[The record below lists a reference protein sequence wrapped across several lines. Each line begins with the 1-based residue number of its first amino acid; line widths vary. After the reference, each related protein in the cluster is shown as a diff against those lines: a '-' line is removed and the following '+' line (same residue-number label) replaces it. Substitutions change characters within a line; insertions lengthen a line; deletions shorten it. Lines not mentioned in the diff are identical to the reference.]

1 MRKKAYRPHGMW
13 LLVLL
18 CSATPLLAA
27 AWGAAPDLPQPA
39 ALPYAGLP
47 SAAST
52 WREGGTQPHVGW
64 VPGIPRSPP
73 DPPRSVARRA
83 TTTYISTDDETTFAA
98 NLVSNTTIDLT
109 GNITVSAATG
119 NAVGGGY
126 SAFAITGVTNL
137 KINGNGY
144 SIKFASSDSGNGRLF
159 YISGGSD
166 VEMNGVT
173 LENGYV
179 YSTSAY
185 VYGGA
190 INLDSSTLTMNSC
203 TITGNTAQVRAP
215 P

>member
-1 MRKKAYRPHGMW
+1 MTTY
-13 LLVLL
+13 V
-18 CSATPLLAA
+18 
-27 AWGAAPDLPQPA
+27 
-39 ALPYAGLP
+39 
-47 SAAST
+47 ST
-52 WREGGTQPHVGW
+52 
-64 VPGIPRSPP
+64 S
-73 DPPRSVARRA
+73 DA
-83 TTTYISTDDETTFAA
+83 TTFGNSLQDDY
-98 NLVSNTTIDLT
+98 TIDLT
-109 GNITVSAATG
+109 GDITVPAA
-119 NAVGGGY
+119 GGTS
-126 SAFAITGVTNL
+126 SAFTISGVTNL

-179 YSTSAY
+179 YGSS

-190 INLDSSTLTMNSC
+190 IYLVGTSTLTMNSC

>member
-1 MRKKAYRPHGMW
+1 MT
-13 LLVLL
+13 L
-18 CSATPLLAA
+18 
-27 AWGAAPDLPQPA
+27 
-39 ALPYAGLP
+39 
-47 SAAST
+47 
-52 WREGGTQPHVGW
+52 TQP
-64 VPGIPRSPP
+64 
-73 DPPRSVARRA
+73 VARRMTTYVSTSDA
-83 TTTYISTDDETTFAA
+83 TTFGNSLQDDY
-98 NLVSNTTIDLT
+98 TIDLT
-109 GNITVSAATG
+109 GDITVPAAGSTS
-119 NAVGGGY
+119 
-126 SAFAITGVTNL
+126 SAFTISGVTNL

-179 YSTSAY
+179 YSTSA

-190 INLDSSTLTMNSC
+190 IFLTGTSTLTMNSC